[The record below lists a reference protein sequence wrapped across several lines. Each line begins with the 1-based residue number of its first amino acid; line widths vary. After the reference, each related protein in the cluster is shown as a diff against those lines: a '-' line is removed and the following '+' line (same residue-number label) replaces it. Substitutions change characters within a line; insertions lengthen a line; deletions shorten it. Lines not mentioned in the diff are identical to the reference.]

1 MTFQHSQDLG
11 IETLYNCVVHKNT
24 SARLLQS
31 VICRPSEL
39 MSSAL
44 MSLKMQTLRTQ
55 PKLIKLESAF

>member
-1 MTFQHSQDLG
+1 MTFQHSQDSG

-31 VICRPSEL
+31 VICRPSAL
-39 MSSAL
+39 MSSEN
-44 MSLKMQTLRTQ
+44 SLKMQTLRTQ